1 MSMPSPLRSRADSM
15 PLPCMMMSLAPAGS
29 GANMASCWTPMF
41 CSAVLLGMTL
51 AMRNL
56 VFFPTSVCRL
66 APIPMTS
73 SASQWSNVLQ
83 SSSASGSSDMGTRLG
98 DREAR
103 GFVSR
108 AFAPPSAVDAYLS
121 VRVSGR
127 TRMSW
132 LSGVAGRAACR

>member
-1 MSMPSPLRSRADSM
+1 MSMPSPLHSRADSM

-66 APIPMTS
+66 APISMTS

-83 SSSASGSSDMGTRLG
+83 SSSASGRSDMGTRLG

-103 GFVSR
+103 GLVSR
-108 AFAPPSAVDAYLS
+108 AFAPPPAVDACLS

>member
-73 SASQWSNVLQ
+73 SAS
-83 SSSASGSSDMGTRLG
+83 GRSDMGTRLG

-103 GFVSR
+103 GLVSR
-108 AFAPPSAVDAYLS
+108 AFAPPPAVDAYLS

>member
-73 SASQWSNVLQ
+73 SASQWSTVLQ
-83 SSSASGSSDMGTRLG
+83 SSSASGRSDMGTRLG

-103 GFVSR
+103 GLVSR
-108 AFAPPSAVDAYLS
+108 AFAPPPAVDAYLS